1 MTSPNATSAEAD
13 GRYEAA
19 GPNLL
24 TNSSE
29 SSAAPQTKNKEI
41 GKPDPPLTT
50 RSYAD
55 AMGRPHV
62 VMRSNPETRR
72 QLLADYPALRSIFL
86 PPPVPILD
94 ADGEPEISPPSE
106 PLAPQLEADTG
117 AALSYSSEAPLRGIK
132 LISAVFDELSKHLGK
147 EFSSAEL
154 MQAAQQ
160 LIDLSKDE
168 FVGVVH
174 KNGAERA
181 GYYTWDLVRAFISH
195 PWQIASVETHRID
208 HCDSDEFSPE
218 TFQNAKFLLQGWGE
232 RIWEF

>member
-1 MTSPNATSAEAD
+1 
-13 GRYEAA
+13 
-19 GPNLL
+19 
-24 TNSSE
+24 
-29 SSAAPQTKNKEI
+29 
-41 GKPDPPLTT
+41 
-50 RSYAD
+50 
-55 AMGRPHV
+55 
-62 VMRSNPETRR
+62 
-72 QLLADYPALRSIFL
+72 
-86 PPPVPILD
+86 
-94 ADGEPEISPPSE
+94 
-106 PLAPQLEADTG
+106 
-117 AALSYSSEAPLRGIK
+117 
-132 LISAVFDELSKHLGK
+132 
-147 EFSSAEL
+147 